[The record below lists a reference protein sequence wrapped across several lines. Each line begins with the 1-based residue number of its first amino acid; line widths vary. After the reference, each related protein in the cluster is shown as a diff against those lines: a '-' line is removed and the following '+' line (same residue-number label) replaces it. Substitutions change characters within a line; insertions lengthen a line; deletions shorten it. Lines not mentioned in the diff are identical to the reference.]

1 MCSRR
6 TLNERHVPMAMLMT
20 SYEQIQKA
28 LEPSEP
34 VWPSG
39 KALGW

>member
-20 SYEQIQKA
+20 YEQIQKA